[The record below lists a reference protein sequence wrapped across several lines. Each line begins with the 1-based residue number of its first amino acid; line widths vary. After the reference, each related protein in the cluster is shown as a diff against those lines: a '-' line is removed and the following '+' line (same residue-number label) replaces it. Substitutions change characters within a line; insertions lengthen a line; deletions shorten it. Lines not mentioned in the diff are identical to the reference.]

1 MTKQRF
7 YNASLTNLSRSAF
20 SPIAPYAVPVSRL
33 ITAIVMIAALL
44 ATVAEHRTLV
54 RHNATLNLAV
64 SVNHIAV
71 IGDSYTTGGD
81 LGGLG
86 SKGWTARSWQWLA
99 SQGVA
104 ISADVAAEGGAGYG
118 TRGNHGSVF
127 EDLTADAVKPDDV
140 LVVFFG
146 SRNDQA
152 VDPTQLS
159 ILTWGTFQLARRTAP
174 KARFLVIG
182 PPWPTSDPPDA
193 ILRIRDALKYQAGV
207 AGATFIDPIATGWFV
222 GRPDLIG
229 KDGIHPTDAGH
240 AYMAGMIAPLIRAQL
255 S

>member
-1 MTKQRF
+1 M
-7 YNASLTNLSRSAF
+7 
-20 SPIAPYAVPVSRL
+20 SRL
-33 ITAIVMIAALL
+33 ITA
-44 ATVAEHRTLV
+44 TVAIAVLLGTVGEHRTPV
-54 RHNATLNLAV
+54 RHNETLDLAV

-86 SKGWTARSWQWLA
+86 SNGWTVRAWQWL
-99 SQGVA
+99 SQQGVP

-118 TRGNHGSVF
+118 TRGNRGSVF
-127 EDLTADAVKPDDV
+127 EDLTADAVKPDDAGGV
-140 LVVFFG
+140 LQL
-146 SRNDQA
+146 RATTRCRPHAA
-152 VDPTQLS
+152 VDSGVGHISTRAS
-159 ILTWGTFQLARRTAP
+159 HCAEGTVSRHRAAM
-174 KARFLVIG
+174 ANA
-182 PPWPTSDPPDA
+182 DPPDGV
-193 ILRIRDALKYQAGV
+193 LRVRDALKYQAGV

-240 AYMAGMIAPLIRAQL
+240 AYMAEMIAPLIRSQL

>member
-1 MTKQRF
+1 
-7 YNASLTNLSRSAF
+7 
-20 SPIAPYAVPVSRL
+20 VSRL
-33 ITAIVMIAALL
+33 ITAIVTVAVLF
-44 ATVAEHRTLV
+44 ATLAEHRTPV
-54 RHNATLNLAV
+54 WHNETLNQAV

-86 SKGWTARSWQWLA
+86 PKAWTARAWQWLTQ
-99 SQGVA
+99 QGIPV
-104 ISADVAAEGGAGYG
+104 SADVAAEGGAGYG

-127 EDLTADAVKPDDV
+127 EDLTAHAVKPDDV

-146 SRNDQA
+146 SRNDQG

-159 ILTWGTFQLARRTAP
+159 ILAWGTFRLARSTAP

-182 PPWPTSDPPDA
+182 PPWPTADPPEA
-193 ILRIRDALKYQAGV
+193 VLRIRDSLKYQAAI
-207 AGATFIDPIATGWFV
+207 AGATFIDPIAEGWFV

-229 KDGIHPTDAGH
+229 NDGVHPTDAGH
-240 AYMAGMIAPLIRAQL
+240 AYMADKIAPLIGAQL
-255 S
+255 P